1 MHYVASFLWCIEIT
15 PCYYEEVKLYL
26 SSYKV
31 GNDTAGFKQLV
42 NRAHAK
48 VAVIDNALDFITDPK
63 QKAKN
68 LQVELDDM
76 HSLGFVSEHLDLRDY
91 FGNPNELVKKLSN
104 FDLVWVRGGNTFLLR
119 KAMEQSGFIDVINKL
134 IKTNKLV
141 YSGYSAGI
149 CVLAPS
155 LKGVEIVDDPNV
167 QVDGYGPGVI
177 WAGYGLIDFYPI
189 VHYNSDH
196 SESHFVDKELAHIKS
211 TGIKY
216 KTLRDGDTIIIDT
229 P

>member
-1 MHYVASFLWCIEIT
+1 
-15 PCYYEEVKLYL
+15 VKLYL
-26 SSYKV
+26 SSYKL
-31 GNDTAGFKQLV
+31 GNDTEGLIRLV
-42 NRAHAK
+42 NKANAK
-48 VAVIDNALDFITDPK
+48 AAVINNAIDFSADLGR
-63 QKAKN
+63 KAMS

-76 HSLGFVSEHLDLRDY
+76 SSLGFMPEPVDLRSY
-91 FGNPNELVKKLSN
+91 FGKPNELVEKLSD
-104 FDLVWVRGGNTFLLR
+104 FDLVWVRGGNSFLLR
-119 KAMEQSGFIDVINKL
+119 KAMEQCGFIHVINKL

-155 LKGVEIVDDPNV
+155 LRGVEMVDDPNV
-167 QVDGYGPGVI
+167 QADGYDTGII
-177 WAGYGLIDFYPI
+177 WSGYGLIDFYPI
-189 VHYNSDH
+189 VHYDSDH
-196 SESHFVDKELAHIKS
+196 PESQLVDKELAHIKS

>member
-1 MHYVASFLWCIEIT
+1 M
-15 PCYYEEVKLYL
+15 KLYL
-26 SSYKV
+26 SSYKL
-31 GNDTAGFKQLV
+31 GNDTEGLIRLV
-42 NRAHAK
+42 NKANAK
-48 VAVIDNALDFITDPK
+48 AAVINNAIDFSADPGR
-63 QKAKN
+63 KAMS

-76 HSLGFVSEHLDLRDY
+76 SSLGFMPEPVDLRSY
-91 FGNPNELVKKLSN
+91 FGKPNELVEKLSD
-104 FDLVWVRGGNTFLLR
+104 FDLVWVRGGNSFLLR
-119 KAMEQSGFIDVINKL
+119 KAMEQCGFIHVINKL

-155 LKGVEIVDDPNV
+155 LRGVEMVDDPNV
-167 QVDGYGPGVI
+167 QADGYDTGII
-177 WAGYGLIDFYPI
+177 WSGYGLIDFYPI
-189 VHYNSDH
+189 VHYDSDH
-196 SESHFVDKELAHIKS
+196 PESQLVDKELAHIKS

>member
-1 MHYVASFLWCIEIT
+1 
-15 PCYYEEVKLYL
+15 VKLYL
-26 SSYKV
+26 SSYKL
-31 GNDTAGFKQLV
+31 GNDTEGLIRLV
-42 NRAHAK
+42 NKANAK
-48 VAVIDNALDFITDPK
+48 AAVINNAIDFSADPGR
-63 QKAKN
+63 KAMS

-76 HSLGFVSEHLDLRDY
+76 SSLGFMPEPVDLRSY
-91 FGNPNELVKKLSN
+91 FGKPNELVEKLSD
-104 FDLVWVRGGNTFLLR
+104 FDLVWVRGGNSFLLR
-119 KAMEQSGFIDVINKL
+119 KAMEQCGFIHVINKL

-155 LKGVEIVDDPNV
+155 LRGVEMVDDPNV
-167 QVDGYGPGVI
+167 QADGYDTGII
-177 WAGYGLIDFYPI
+177 WSGYGLIDFYPI
-189 VHYNSDH
+189 VHYDSDH
-196 SESHFVDKELAHIKS
+196 PESQLVDKELAHIKS